1 MEEHTQKLAIEL
13 EKRVVRQRV
22 AQADPADQ
30 NRAQDE
36 SAQSLLKIKLSP
48 MRLPVAPTPTGKYYP
63 HTAKVSLPTD
73 RHQHPQDHHMEDLK
87 PTHMWHHHRIHSH
100 SKVVGCQVNN

>member
-30 NRAQDE
+30 NRAQDV
-36 SAQSLLKIKLSP
+36 SAQNDSIQKKSITTNDNTTSTY
-48 MRLPVAPTPTGKYYP
+48 RPVQP
-63 HTAKVSLPTD
+63 HQSS
-73 RHQHPQDHHMEDLK
+73 E
-87 PTHMWHHHRIHSH
+87 IHIANPS
-100 SKVVGCQVNN
+100 SSIIIMA